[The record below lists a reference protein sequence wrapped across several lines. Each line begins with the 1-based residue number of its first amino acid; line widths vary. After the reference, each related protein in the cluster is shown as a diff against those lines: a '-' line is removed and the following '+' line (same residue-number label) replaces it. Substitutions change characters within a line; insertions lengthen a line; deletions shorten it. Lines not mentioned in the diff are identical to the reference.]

1 MARRTERKAETRECP
16 VDGCDNRHARSL
28 LMCRD
33 HWFSLP
39 KPLRDDLMRAYRRH
53 GVLSEE
59 YWAAR
64 EACIANAEG
73 RDPIELKELD
83 S

>member
-1 MARRTERKAETRECP
+1 MARRVERKAETRECP
-16 VDGCDNRHARSL
+16 VDGCEERHARSL
-28 LMCRD
+28 LMCRG

-39 KPLRDDLMRAYRRH
+39 KPLRNDLMRAYRRE
-53 GVLSEE
+53 GVLSEA
-59 YWAAR
+59 YMAAR
-64 EACIANAEG
+64 EACIAFAEG